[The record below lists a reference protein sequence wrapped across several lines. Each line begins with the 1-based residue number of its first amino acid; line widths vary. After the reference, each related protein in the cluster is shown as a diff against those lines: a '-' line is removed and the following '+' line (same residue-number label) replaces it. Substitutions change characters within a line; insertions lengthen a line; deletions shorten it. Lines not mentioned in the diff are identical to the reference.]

1 MNRIIFYQGFM
12 GLKMTGLIK
21 SFNKNPSW
29 NRFDVISMTRR
40 LAFSLVSLE
49 KYLAR
54 LKPQKLPR
62 DETSLVVSNLGCRH

>member
-1 MNRIIFYQGFM
+1 M

-21 SFNKNPSW
+21 SFTKNPSR
-29 NRFDVISMTRR
+29 NRFNVILVTKR
-40 LAFSLVSLE
+40 LDFSLVSLVSLVSLA

-62 DETSLVVSNLGCRH
+62 DETSLVVSNLDCRH